1 MYLTS
6 QVSCISQV
14 RYHISHRSGIRY
26 LTSQVSGISQVRYHI
41 SHKSGI
47 IYLTSW
53 VSVIWVAFPYLLR
66 ICVSVFLRIR
76 VSVFL
81 RIRDSVILRI
91 CLSAIFSFAYPQFF
105 KFFSLRPA
113 EKLNPPIKPL
123 PYSPNHPY
131 INYLF
136 FYKRR
141 YTFIHIC
148 MEKIKL
154 SAKKSFSLADPQN
167 SHLHIR
173 NILICISAIF
183 SFAYPQFC
191 NFLVGLY
198 AIVKVGFQVSDM

>member
-1 MYLTS
+1 MFS
-6 QVSCISQV
+6 QVSV
-14 RYHISHRSGIRY
+14 NFLTGPRDFATLYGINFAD
-26 LTSQVSGISQVRYHI
+26 SS
-41 SHKSGI
+41 
-47 IYLTSW
+47 
-53 VSVIWVAFPYLLR
+53 LR
-66 ICVSVFLRIR
+66 NFADSRFRIL
-76 VSVFL
+76 FL

-91 CLSAIFSFAYPQFF
+91 CVSAISSFAYPQFC
-105 KFFSLRPA
+105 KFFALRPA

-183 SFAYPQFC
+183 QI
-191 NFLVGLY
+191 FLSAPSGKAKSPY
-198 AIVKVGFQVSDM
+198 